1 VALVLLVPLILFA
14 VEEVGYEVVNSVDMG
29 LNLLTIVSFL
39 VTFFYLNFKMT
50 GIMMESHLNA
60 VIKRIYK
67 VQLVILISRA
77 LSLCFQILLSIY
89 VLPRT
94 FQQKIDEEVAAGLGH
109 EVMLGLVFVGS
120 VLFVLI
126 AEGLP
131 IMYSLRSTV
140 VHALNHKS

>member
-1 VALVLLVPLILFA
+1 MVLFV
-14 VEEVGYEVVNSVDMG
+14 VDEVGYWVVNWVDMG
-29 LNLLTIVSFL
+29 LNLLTMISFL

-50 GIMMESHLNA
+50 GIMMEGQLNA

-67 VQLVILISRA
+67 LQLIILISRA
-77 LSLCFQILLSIY
+77 LSLCFQILLSLY

-94 FQQKIDEEVAAGLGH
+94 FQQQIDERVAAGLGH

-120 VLFVLI
+120 VLFLLI
-126 AEGLP
+126 TEGLP